1 MDERAISGRFTDMDV
16 EEPYPGV
23 WRCSFDSD
31 GATVTRYSFAAGA
44 SFPIHRHE
52 QEQVTIVTAGS
63 LTFTAEGADQE
74 MQGGEWSVV
83 AAGVEH
89 GITAGPEGA
98 EIIAMVVPRRAA
110 RDAYT
115 VVGT

>member
-1 MDERAISGRFTDMDV
+1 MDERAISGRFADMDV

-23 WRCSFDSD
+23 RRSSFDSD
-31 GATVTRYSFAAGA
+31 GATVTKYSFDAGA

-52 QEQVTIVTAGS
+52 QEQITIITAGS

-74 MQGGEWSVV
+74 MHGGEWSVV

-89 GITAGPEGA
+89 GITAGPDGA
-98 EIIAMVVPRRAA
+98 EIVAMVVPRRAA

-115 VVGT
+115 VVGS